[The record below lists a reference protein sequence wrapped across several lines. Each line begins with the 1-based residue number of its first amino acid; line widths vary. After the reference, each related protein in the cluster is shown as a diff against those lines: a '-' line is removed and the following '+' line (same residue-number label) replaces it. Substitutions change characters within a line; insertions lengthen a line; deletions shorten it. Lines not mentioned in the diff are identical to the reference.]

1 MAMNASAQSLIG
13 LLTNAGIRFVI
24 PVYQRPYSWD
34 EEHCEQLWDDIRSV
48 GQRLDDKHFTGS
60 VVWVQDG
67 VMPANGVTPLLLID
81 GQQRVTTVMLL
92 LIALA
97 EYAKNHPEKE
107 LTFGYRP
114 LIGKGYLIDE
124 YMEGEARYRLT
135 LSQGDRSTFV
145 SLLDHLVDPG
155 VKIVEDSSR
164 LLNNLNFFRGRLEA
178 IEDPNVIWNGI
189 QRLEVVSISLDAGK
203 DNPQLIFESMNSTGK
218 DLSSADLIRNF
229 VLMGL
234 PREQQ
239 DGLYRNYWRIIEEE
253 LGSDDYDEVFDEF
266 IRNYLIVLYA
276 PETLAKRDVYR
287 IFKRHVF
294 ENGYDKDGRMKE
306 LLKEMAVFARYYAAI
321 TAGEEQDPELKQRFD
336 NLARLGWSVLNPLLM
351 SFYQDF
357 EADSFGLED
366 FKSMLDTVESYIFRR
381 AVCDAPTNSLNKF
394 LPSIIA
400 RLNKVQENGGNYREA
415 FESMLLLEA
424 GTARRFPTDAEFMQA
439 LRTRDSYHFRKAFY
453 LLSALENKFHPKGG
467 IDFGSGSFTIEHIMP
482 QNARAHKEWLAAMG
496 DVGEEEFESLLH
508 NIGNL
513 TLTAFNAELSDS
525 SFAEKKERCVGG
537 FDKTVL
543 VISGMLKNLDRWTPE
558 EINARADWMVGNAVE
573 RWRFLS
579 VSEDVAARYASKK
592 ESLPKGL
599 SQTAFK
605 FIFDSGLIKAG
616 EKLVPVGDSHHVV
629 ATVADDGSI
638 VLQNGESYKSPS
650 LAAKK
655 AVALEGGAGARN
667 GWYFWKVGEKGPVLD
682 ELRRRYLEEREGGSR
697 ERTRDFRISFWGD
710 FYDQCANRAGFVE
723 AFCDPTTRPDNS
735 EAWASFGI
743 GHKGCLVS
751 ALLGLRDKYVAAQL
765 YVWDLGFYSQLFANR
780 EAIDEKFACLNGRV
794 EWDDVNASKK
804 TRTIT
809 VYRDVD
815 FSEDDLGEL
824 YNWMIEGM
832 FLLRGV
838 ALSMSGLISNS

>member
-1 MAMNASAQSLIG
+1 MTMNASAQSLIG

-34 EEHCEQLWDDIRSV
+34 EEQCEQLWDDIRSV
-48 GQRLDDKHFTGS
+48 GQRLGDKHFTGS
-60 VVWVQDG
+60 VVWVQEG

-97 EYAKNHPEKE
+97 EYAKIHPEKE
-107 LTFGYRP
+107 LAFGYRP

-135 LSQGDRSTFV
+135 LSQGDRNTFV
-145 SLLDHLVDPG
+145 SLLDHLVDPD
-155 VKIVEDSSR
+155 VKVVEDSSR
-164 LLNNLNFFRGRLEA
+164 LLNNLDFFRRRLEA

-234 PREQQ
+234 PRERQ
-239 DGLYRNYWRIIEEE
+239 DSLYQDYWRTIEEE

-266 IRNYLIVLYA
+266 IRNYLTVLYA

-294 ENGYDKDGRMKE
+294 ENGYDKDNRMKD

-321 TAGEEQDPELKQRFD
+321 TAGEEQDPELKRRFD
-336 NLARLGWSVLNPLLM
+336 NLAKLGWSVLNPLLM
-351 SFYQDF
+351 SFYQDY
-357 EADSFGLED
+357 EAGSFGLED
-366 FKSMLDTVESYIFRR
+366 FKLMLDIVESYIFRR

-400 RLNKVQENGGNYREA
+400 RLNKVQENGGDYREA

-424 GTARRFPTDAEFMQA
+424 GTARRFPTDAEFAQA

-467 IDFGSGSFTIEHIMP
+467 IDFGSGAFTIEHIMP
-482 QNARAHKEWLAAMG
+482 QNARAHEEWLAAMG
-496 DVGEEEFESLLH
+496 EVGEEEFESLLH
-508 NIGNL
+508 NVGNL

-525 SFAEKKERCVGG
+525 SFDEKKERCVGG

-543 VISGMLKNLDRWTPE
+543 VISGMLKNLDQWTPE
-558 EINARADWMVGNAVE
+558 EINARADWMVGNAIE

-579 VSEDVAARYASKK
+579 VGDDVAARYASKK

-605 FIFDSGLIKAG
+605 FVFDAGLIKAG
-616 EKLVPVGDSHHVV
+616 EKLVPVGQSHHVV
-629 ATVADDGSI
+629 ATVAEDGSI

-667 GWYFWKVGEKGPVLD
+667 GWHFWKVGENGPVLD
-682 ELRRRYLEEREGGSR
+682 ELRRKYLTEREADGAKGVK
-697 ERTRDFRISFWGD
+697 DYRISFWSD
-710 FYDQCANRAGFVE
+710 FYDHCASKPGFIE
-723 AFCDPTTRPDNS
+723 TFSDPTKRLENS
-735 EAWASFGI
+735 ECWVSFGI
-743 GHKGCLVS
+743 GRKGCHIS
-751 ALLGLRDKYVAAQL
+751 ALLGLRDKFVGIQL
-765 YVWDLGFYSQLFANR
+765 YVWDLDYYSQLYANKDAANEMLAR
-780 EAIDEKFACLNGRV
+780 LNGRV
-794 EWDDVNASKK
+794 VWDDAVSSKK
-804 TRTIT
+804 TRSLA

-815 FSEDDLGEL
+815 LSEDDLGEL
-824 YNWMIEGM
+824 YDWMIEGM

-838 ALSMSGLISNS
+838 VVRSNG